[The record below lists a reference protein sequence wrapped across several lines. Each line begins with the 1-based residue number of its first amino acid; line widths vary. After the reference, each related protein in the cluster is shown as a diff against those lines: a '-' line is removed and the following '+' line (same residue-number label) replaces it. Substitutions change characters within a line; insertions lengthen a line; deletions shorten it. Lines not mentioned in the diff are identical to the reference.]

1 MPLSLR
7 PRAQFTLIMLLAL
20 ACSARATKLR
30 ITSKPSGATVQIN
43 GVEVGTTPVEIKYP
57 GGYFHK
63 TKTAVGAHLEQQL
76 VARLTLAGYAT
87 KEIVL
92 SEGPMEWSSL
102 NGRNRHQYW
111 LIKSDHF
118 DVTFELI
125 TATFTGG
132 VAAHLPAGTASLT
145 PELSLEALAAVA
157 KPAVVQLQ
165 GAQKTGSGFF
175 VTETGV
181 IATNAHVARDEGSLT
196 TMLSDGQ
203 RLEGEVV
210 YIDEDLDIALV
221 KVSGD
226 HFPHLAL
233 AAADTVH
240 QGESVLA
247 SAMPEAPCSSA

>member
-30 ITSKPSGATVQIN
+30 ITSKLSGATVQIN
-43 GVEVGTTPVEIKYP
+43 GVEVGTTPVEVKYP

-63 TKTAVGAHLEQQL
+63 TKTAVGAHLEQQ
-76 VARLTLAGYAT
+76 
-87 KEIVL
+87 
-92 SEGPMEWSSL
+92 WSSL

-157 KPAVVQLQ
+157 KPAVAQLQ

-210 YIDEDLDIALV
+210 YIDEDLDIAFV